1 MDAAEIEQ
9 IIRKYIPQVVHMSL
23 ATSADGRPWVCEVHF
38 SYDDE
43 LNVYF
48 CSSMQ
53 TRHCTEISKNPQV
66 SGTIVTQ
73 HFLNQKVRGV
83 YFEGHAEQLEVLE
96 PDHPGFTSYSERL
109 GKGPS
114 FVQAAKAEGLARL
127 YKITV
132 RDFYLIDGYD
142 HQPPQKFHLPWKQ

>member
-23 ATSADGRPWVCEVHF
+23 ATCADEKPWVCEVHF

-43 LNVYF
+43 LNIYF

-53 TRHCTEISKNPQV
+53 TRHCTEIRSNPKV

-83 YFEGHAEQLEVLE
+83 YFEGEAEQLEVIGE
-96 PDHPGFTSYSERL
+96 DHPGFMSYTKRL
-109 GKGPS
+109 GGGPN
-114 FVQAAKAEGLARL
+114 FVQAARAEGSARL

-132 RDFYLIDGYD
+132 RDFYLVDGYD
-142 HQPPQKFHLPWKQ
+142 HQPPQKLHLPWKQ